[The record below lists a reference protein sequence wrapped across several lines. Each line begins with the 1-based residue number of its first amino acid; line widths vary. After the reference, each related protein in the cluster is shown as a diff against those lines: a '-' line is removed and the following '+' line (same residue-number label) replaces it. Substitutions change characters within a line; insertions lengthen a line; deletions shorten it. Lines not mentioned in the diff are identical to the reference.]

1 MREPTDNAVAQA
13 EAIFAAHDGVMRT
26 GEALDAGIHRR
37 TLYWMRDHDRLE
49 TLSRG
54 VFALASAP
62 LPESPDV
69 SAVMRRI
76 PKAVLCLVSA
86 LDYHAIGTQIPK
98 AVQIALPRNVR
109 PPHIDR
115 PRVEVFNMA
124 DAAFGAGVEMHSMA
138 GADIRVFSVA
148 KTVADCFKY
157 RNRIGLDIAIEAL
170 QEVVRSRA
178 ASPAEIMEFARV
190 DRVASVMEPYVRALL

>member
-1 MREPTDNAVAQA
+1 MREPTDSAITTA
-13 EAIFAAHDGVMRT
+13 ESIFAAHEGVMRT
-26 GEALDAGIHRR
+26 SEALAAGIHRR
-37 TLYWMRDHDRLE
+37 TLYWMRDHGKLE

-54 VFALASAP
+54 VFALASSP

-86 LDYHAIGTQIPK
+86 LEYHGIGTQIPK
-98 AVQIALPRNVR
+98 AVQVALPRNVR
-109 PPHIDR
+109 PPRIGR

-124 DAAFGAGVEMHSMA
+124 DAAFSAGVERHTMA
-138 GADIRVFSVA
+138 GAEIRVFSVA
-148 KTVADCFKY
+148 KTVADCFRY
-157 RNRIGLDIAIEAL
+157 RSRVGLDIAIEAL

-190 DRVASVMEPYVRALL
+190 DKVASVMEPYVRALL